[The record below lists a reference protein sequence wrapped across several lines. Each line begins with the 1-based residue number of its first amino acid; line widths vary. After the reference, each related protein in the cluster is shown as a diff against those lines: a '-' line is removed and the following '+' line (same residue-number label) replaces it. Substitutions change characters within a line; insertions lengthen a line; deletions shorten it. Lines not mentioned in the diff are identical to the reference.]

1 MEVSYLFAGIGM
13 IILIGFLGTL
23 LFERTKIP
31 DILILVF
38 IGLLIGPILS
48 TYTNFGLLDD
58 PQVGETLKTIAPHF
72 AALALVIILFDGGLN
87 LNLEKTMRKMGLS
100 IIHSGIC
107 FVGLMVTTALVC
119 YYVLNM
125 DIWIGLLLG
134 AALGG
139 GPSGPV
145 VIPLVLKSSAKED
158 TKTLLTLE
166 SVLTDVLCIV
176 TVMILIT
183 IISEGGVTSNPGAV
197 IQTLLSSFI
206 LAAFIAFVFGVFWLM
221 VLKKL
226 EGKPFSF
233 MITIA
238 ALFSLYAICEF
249 IGVNGAIA
257 ALVFG
262 LVLSNKDEIARILK
276 FKGSFVVDEHIT
288 QFHSEVSFLVRT
300 FFFVYLGLTFTF
312 ALNSDAFGS
321 VAEFIPQWIS
331 WHPLLMLGFVFALI
345 FGGMLLVRAI
355 ATEVTCKIHPDS
367 KEDKPYIFALMGRGL
382 AAGVVAT
389 LPFTIPLFQ
398 NNPDYYA
405 RMANYEN
412 LFLNVAFMTIIL
424 SVTVTSIGMAVMEH
438 RRAKAGYVAPDQE
451 TGGDWA
457 IKSPTYRKAM
467 QKKVETPAEKQK
479 TAAKEGPKP
488 WSGSP
493 ARTEP
498 SRPVREAAPQQGPA
512 PQPKPT
518 TVQAQPV
525 KHTQGGRAE
534 HKPAPHGK
542 NQMRKDHPL
551 VKRAAES
558 ERELPKNPA
567 AEQKKVKK

>member
-249 IGVNGAIA
+249 
-257 ALVFG
+257 
-262 LVLSNKDEIARILK
+262 
-276 FKGSFVVDEHIT
+276 
-288 QFHSEVSFLVRT
+288 
-300 FFFVYLGLTFTF
+300 
-312 ALNSDAFGS
+312 
-321 VAEFIPQWIS
+321 
-331 WHPLLMLGFVFALI
+331 
-345 FGGMLLVRAI
+345 
-355 ATEVTCKIHPDS
+355 KI
-367 KEDKPYIFALMGRGL
+367 
-382 AAGVVAT
+382 
-389 LPFTIPLFQ
+389 
-398 NNPDYYA
+398 
-405 RMANYEN
+405 
-412 LFLNVAFMTIIL
+412 
-424 SVTVTSIGMAVMEH
+424 
-438 RRAKAGYVAPDQE
+438 
-451 TGGDWA
+451 
-457 IKSPTYRKAM
+457 
-467 QKKVETPAEKQK
+467 
-479 TAAKEGPKP
+479 
-488 WSGSP
+488 
-493 ARTEP
+493 
-498 SRPVREAAPQQGPA
+498 
-512 PQPKPT
+512 
-518 TVQAQPV
+518 
-525 KHTQGGRAE
+525 GRA
-534 HKPAPHGK
+534 H
-542 NQMRKDHPL
+542 
-551 VKRAAES
+551 V
-558 ERELPKNPA
+558 
-567 AEQKKVKK
+567 